1 MLSKVN
7 IVLNSTPGEY
17 TDMDLHLGTRDDI
30 AALLQIFEPVPKRGG
45 RASHSRKAAQAR
57 EQVERGIGP
66 KLRNRCRCG
75 SCRSC
80 QENARWERIYNE
92 KFADPMYYTPR
103 VPSLGST
110 LATVC
115 R

>member
-1 MLSKVN
+1 MLSKVK
-7 IVLNSTPGEY
+7 IVLSSTLREY
-17 TDMDLHLGTRDDI
+17 TDMDLDLGTRDDI
-30 AALLQIFEPVPKRGG
+30 AALLRVFEPKSKRGG
-45 RASHSRKAAQAR
+45 RASRARKAAQAR

-66 KLRNRCRCG
+66 KSRNRCRCG

-92 KFADPMYYTPR
+92 KFADPTYYAQR